1 MKIDRINQSCSVT
14 CGTKYKTRISKLGYT
29 VTPEEN
35 GTFTVKSNVG
45 KILGKG
51 SNVGID
57 IKDFKVTNN
66 TLLEGLGLELIR
78 NNLLEFME
86 DIETDYKLIDYKNII
101 ITFHNAL
108 TEFGCKRITNTFKSE
123 KGVLRNKQDL
133 IGVKGF
139 KNNNYQIKLY
149 SKHEEQGLTKYEKD
163 LIRIEIILDSRAI
176 DKLKIKKEVTEEK
189 VIEFLLEFLEL
200 WKKKVGR
207 ANQHSKNTLDLIEKI
222 NYKITK

>member
-222 NYKITK
+222 N